1 MTSHREHCTEM
12 AGSSL
17 FEAENLAF
25 SYPGLDLLSDLS
37 FEIKPGLTLLRGGS
51 GRGKKTLLRL
61 ISGELQ
67 PSSGLAVRR
76 AKTQW
81 CEDPA
86 DPGSDDIIA
95 SAWLAARRP
104 RFSQWQVDLEA
115 DLIEGFGLSP
125 HIDKPLYMLSTGSR
139 RKVGLLGAAA
149 SGAELTMIDRPFA
162 ALDASSSRLLAQL
175 LAEAAAGQSL
185 AWVIADYELPACLSG
200 LALAGLIDLGD

>member
-1 MTSHREHCTEM
+1 MTSHREHCNET

-17 FEAENLAF
+17 FEAKELAF

-37 FEIKPGLTLLRGGS
+37 FAIKPGLTLLRGGS

-67 PSSGLAVRR
+67 PSSGLVTRQTR
-76 AKTQW
+76 TQW

-86 DPGSDDIIA
+86 DPGSDDIVA
-95 SAWLAARRP
+95 RAWLAARRP
-104 RFSQWQVDLEA
+104 RFSQWQADLEA
-115 DLIEGFGLSP
+115 ELIEGFGLSP

-149 SGAELTMIDRPFA
+149 SGAELTLIDRPFT

-175 LAEAAAGQSL
+175 LAEAAADQSRG
-185 AWVIADYELPACLSG
+185 WVMADYELPASLSG
-200 LALAGLIDLGD
+200 LGLAGLIDLGD

>member
-12 AGSSL
+12 AGCSL

-25 SYPGLDLLSDLS
+25 SFPGLDLLSDLS
-37 FEIKPGLTLLRGGS
+37 FAIKPGLTLLRGGS

-86 DPGSDDIIA
+86 DPGSDDIVA
-95 SAWLAARRP
+95 RAWLAARRA
-104 RFSQWQVDLEA
+104 RFSQWQADLEA

-175 LAEAAAGQSL
+175 LAEASAGQSL

>member
-1 MTSHREHCTEM
+1 MT
-12 AGSSL
+12 GSSL

-25 SYPGLDLLSDLS
+25 SYPDLDLINGRS
-37 FEIKPGLTLLRGGS
+37 FAIKPGLTLLRGGS

-67 PSSGLAVRR
+67 PSSGLVMRQ

-95 SAWLAARRP
+95 RAWLAARRP
-104 RFSQWQVDLEA
+104 RFSQWQADLEA
-115 DLIEGFGLSP
+115 ELIEGFGLSP

-149 SGAELTMIDRPFA
+149 SGAELTLIDRPFA

-175 LAEAAAGQSL
+175 LAAAAANQSL

>member
-1 MTSHREHCTEM
+1 MTGR
-12 AGSSL
+12 SL

-25 SYPGLDLLSDLS
+25 SYPGLDLLNDLS
-37 FEIKPGLTLLRGGS
+37 FAIKPGLTLLRGGS

-67 PSSGLAVRR
+67 ASSGLVMRR

-86 DPGSDDIIA
+86 DPGSDDIVA

-149 SGAELTMIDRPFA
+149 SGAELTLIDRPFA

-175 LAEAAAGQSL
+175 LAEASAGQSL
-185 AWVIADYELPACLSG
+185 AWVIVDYELPACLSG

>member
-1 MTSHREHCTEM
+1 MTSHREHCNET

-25 SYPGLDLLSDLS
+25 SFPGLDLLSDLS
-37 FEIKPGLTLLRGGS
+37 FAIKPGLTLLRGGS

-86 DPGSDDIIA
+86 DPGSDDIVA
-95 SAWLAARRP
+95 RAWLAARRP
-104 RFSQWQVDLEA
+104 RFSQWQADLETE
-115 DLIEGFGLSP
+115 LIEGFGLSP

-175 LAEAAAGQSL
+175 LAEASAGQSL

>member
-1 MTSHREHCTEM
+1 MTSLGEHCNET
-12 AGSSL
+12 ASRSL
-17 FEAENLAF
+17 FEAKELTF
-25 SYPGLDLLSDLS
+25 SYPGLDLLSGLS
-37 FEIKPGLTLLRGGS
+37 FAIKPGLTLLRGGS

-67 PSSGLAVRR
+67 PSSGLGMRQAR
-76 AKTQW
+76 TQW

-86 DPGSDDIIA
+86 DPGSDDIVA
-95 SAWLAARRP
+95 RAWLAARRP
-104 RFSQWQVDLEA
+104 RFSQWQADLEA

-149 SGAELTMIDRPFA
+149 SGAELTLIDRPFT
-162 ALDASSSRLLAQL
+162 ALDTSSSHLLTQL
-175 LAEAAAGQSL
+175 LAEAAAGQSR
-185 AWVIADYELPACLSG
+185 AWVMADYELPASLSG

>member
-1 MTSHREHCTEM
+1 MTGR
-12 AGSSL
+12 SL

-25 SYPGLDLLSDLS
+25 SYPGLDLLNDLS
-37 FEIKPGLTLLRGGS
+37 FAIKPGLTLLRGGS

-67 PSSGLAVRR
+67 ASSGLVMRR

-86 DPGSDDIIA
+86 DPGSDDIVA

-175 LAEAAAGQSL
+175 LAEASAGQSL